1 MDKIIKIL
9 LKNRGINTK
18 KEEDEFFSPTAP
30 YELSPETVG
39 IDEKQ
44 LTKGTKRIVSAIEN
58 KEKIVV
64 YGDYDVD
71 GISATAILW
80 ETLDFLGAN
89 VKPYIPDRFSEGYGL
104 NEESIKKLK
113 EEDPELSLIV
123 TVDHGIVA
131 TGKVDFAKELG
142 IDVVISDHHLEGA
155 TRPKAYAI
163 IHTTQVSGSAVSW
176 FLSRE
181 ILKEFKG
188 KTKGELP
195 KDHLGLAALGTVTD
209 VLPLVSFNRAIVTHG
224 LKELR
229 TSTRPGLLAIYEEAA
244 VNQRELDTFHVG
256 FVIGPRLNA
265 AGRIEHAMDA
275 LRLVCTRDTKRGKA
289 LARKLGDTNKVR
301 QEKTEYALKHVD
313 EFFGPSWE
321 EGSLP
326 KLLFAY
332 HESYDEGIVGIVAGR
347 LVDRYHRPSIVLSQG
362 EEISKASARSVQGV
376 NIIDLIKKA
385 GEDLLLGAGGHPM
398 AAGFSIKTENLDAFA
413 AKLAEVALID
423 IKDESLVKNV
433 RVDTELD
440 FNQINSEFY
449 LELRRFHPFG
459 YGNPEPTFEAKEVII
474 EDAKLVGK
482 GSEHLKL
489 TLSKDGISFEA
500 IAFRMGELYPK
511 LKPDSPV
518 SIVYSVEQD
527 EWNNKKRLQLKLR
540 HLSVN

>member
-9 LKNRGINTK
+9 LKNRGINTR
-18 KEEDEFFSPTAP
+18 KEQDEFFSPTAP
-30 YELSPETVG
+30 YELSPEIVG
-39 IDEKQ
+39 IDGKQ
-44 LTKGTKRIVSAIEN
+44 LAKGTKRIVKAIEN

-89 VKPYIPDRFSEGYGL
+89 AKPYIPDRFSEGYGL

-113 EEDPELSLIV
+113 EEDPELSLII

-155 TRPKAYAI
+155 TRPKAHAI
-163 IHTTQVSGSAVSW
+163 IHTTKVSGSAVSW

-181 ILKEFKG
+181 VLKTYKG
-188 KTKGELP
+188 ETKGSLP

-209 VLPLVSFNRAIVTHG
+209 VLPLVEFNRAIVTHG
-224 LKELR
+224 LYELR
-229 TSTRPGLLAIYEEAA
+229 KSTRAGLLAIYEEAA
-244 VNQRELDTFHVG
+244 VDQKQLDTFHIG

-265 AGRIEHAMDA
+265 AGRVEHAMDA
-275 LRLVCTRDTKRGKA
+275 LRLICTRDSKRGKE
-289 LARKLGDTNKVR
+289 LARKLAGTNKIR
-301 QEKTEYALKHVD
+301 QEKTEASLSHVN

-326 KLLFAY
+326 KLLFAH

-347 LVDRYHRPSIVLSQG
+347 LVEKYHRPAIVLSIG
-362 EEISKASARSVQGV
+362 EEISKASARSVQGI
-376 NIIDLIKKA
+376 NIIELIKKA
-385 GEDLLLGAGGHPM
+385 GGDLLLGAGGHPM
-398 AAGFSIKTENLDAFA
+398 AAGFSIKTKDLDALA
-413 AKLAEVALID
+413 AKLNEIALTNID
-423 IKDESLVKNV
+423 DKLLVKNV
-433 RVDTELD
+433 RVDCEVD

-449 LELRRFHPFG
+449 MELRKFHPFG
-459 YGNPEPTFEAKEVII
+459 YGNPEPTFETKEVTI

-489 TLSKDGISFEA
+489 TLSKEGLPFEA

-511 LKPDSPV
+511 LKPNKPI
-518 SIVYSVEQD
+518 SIVYSIEQD
-527 EWNNKKRLQLKLR
+527 EWNNKKRMQLKIR
-540 HLSVN
+540 HISI